1 MYKFDQECIIIICY
15 VVFSKVKLYYFQ
27 HFLTS
32 SKIWKIHFNNRNF
45 TILEISGFFNLTVI
59 RLINSQ
65 TYTFKSSKE
74 STLSKI
80 PSTASEV
87 VAVDG
92 GVGIVGE
99 VAGEVVLKVGVDELI
114 LEVASSITMSM

>member
-99 VAGEVVLKVGVDELI
+99 VVLKVGVDELI

>member
-32 SKIWKIHFNNRNF
+32 SRRKIHYNNRNF